1 MRVDSLVFRSA
12 RELAALI
19 RQEQATA
26 VQVAEAHLAQIHR
39 HNDDLQAV
47 VSLADEQALAAA
59 AEADRRQRAGAPLG
73 PLHGV
78 PMTLKDSLRVRG
90 MRSTFGGLPLFYFH
104 TAGSDSTLAAR
115 LRQAGAI
122 FTGRTNLPLMAL
134 DWQCHNPFFKE
145 GKNPWDLERTPGG
158 SSGGAAAAVAA
169 GFSPLELGSDLGGS
183 IRYPAHCCGILG
195 LRTTDGLLPTG
206 DIGPEAIPTSFP
218 HLISLGPMA
227 RTLGDL
233 ALMLD
238 ILTAQPAPSAF
249 PTPGA
254 PARPLRIAITRS
266 LPWAEPSPETLA
278 LLDGLADGL
287 RRDGHHV
294 ELGSGPAIPDEQAW
308 RVWGTIAGRIMWGGV
323 PKPLQRGPLRAFFDA
338 YMLRYT
344 LGEGPFKKWF
354 TVGMDASEAEYQAA
368 LNERKT
374 LLSIVDSYFSQN
386 DLWILPVAMG
396 EAIRRQPR
404 GDDIVVKGRSVP
416 YSVYLGSYTVP
427 TTAYGTPVL
436 TAPIGYADSGLPI
449 GVQIHA
455 ARFAD
460 RRLLELAETA
470 LSKYIQ
476 VRTPP
481 RVAR

>member
-1 MRVDSLVFRSA
+1 MRIESLVFRSA
-12 RELAALI
+12 SELAALI

-26 VQVAEAHLAQIHR
+26 VQVVEAHLAQIHR

-78 PMTLKDSLRVRG
+78 PMTIKDSLRVRG
-90 MRSTFGGLPLFYFH
+90 MSSTFGGLPLFYFR
-104 TAGSDSTLAAR
+104 TPGSDSTLAAR
-115 LRQAGAI
+115 LRQAGVI
-122 FTGRTNLPLMAL
+122 FLGRTNLPLMAL

-169 GFSPLELGSDLGGS
+169 GFAPLELGSDLGGS

-195 LRTTDGLLPTG
+195 LRTTDGLLPLH
-206 DIGPEAIPTSFP
+206 DFGPEGFPANFP

-233 ALMLD
+233 ALSLD
-238 ILTAQPAPSAF
+238 VLTAQPAPSSRLAE
-249 PTPGA
+249 GA
-254 PARPLRIAITRS
+254 PSRPLRIAITRS
-266 LPWAEPSPETLA
+266 LPGAEPSPETLA
-278 LLDGLADGL
+278 SLDALADGL
-287 RRDGHHV
+287 RRDGHQV
-294 ELGSGPAIPDEQAW
+294 ELGSGPAIPNEQAW
-308 RVWGTIAGRIMWGGV
+308 RVWGTIAGHLMWGGI
-323 PKPLQRGPLRAFFDA
+323 PKPLRRGFLRTLFDA
-338 YMLRYT
+338 YMLRYN

-354 TVGMDASEAEYQAA
+354 SVGMDASEAEYGAA
-368 LNERKT
+368 VNERKS
-374 LLSIVDSYFSQN
+374 LLSIVDSYFSEN

-404 GDDIVVKGRSVP
+404 GDDIVVNGRPVP

-460 RRLLELAETA
+460 RRLLELAEAA